1 MMARE
6 HRWAEFKSGSLVWTQ
21 GFMNREGGLLP
32 QRQLPLPCPTGDRR
46 HFFAPACKRVQKAKK
61 RSMASSSILL
71 RAEDGES
78 GWTLIELQGT
88 IESRTGAALDGTQ
101 FARLSREVCPCP
113 ALCQA
118 PARNRGRP
126 LRRTPG
132 VFFERFVRSSRA
144 AILLS
149 QGGVPKLI
157 MGKMQL
163 EGTEVKLK
171 KPLAIMT
178 LIKPDEGSTEY
189 HTAGVVRQKLV
200 FRTRPVPA
208 SRPPLPEPSTLCG
221 SKRTRSD
228 EPVASPLPP
237 PRK

>member
-1 MMARE
+1 MARNDNAIGAPPRAPGTPPLRVAPGAPPPRGACTPPSTPTHAIITTRE
-6 HRWAEFKSGSLVWTQ
+6 RDGAMRGLTETNTRLVSELSALTAEVS
-21 GFMNREGGLLP
+21 
-32 QRQLPLPCPTGDRR
+32 
-46 HFFAPACKRVQKAKK
+46 A
-61 RSMASSSILL
+61 L
-71 RAEDGES
+71 RGRCAYAED
-78 GWTLIELQGT
+78 
-88 IESRTGAALDGTQ
+88 
-101 FARLSREVCPCP
+101 
-113 ALCQA
+113 ALCAA
-118 PARNRGRP
+118 PPAFSLRGS
-126 LRRTPG
+126 
-132 VFFERFVRSSRA
+132 FVRRVPPFC
-144 AILLS
+144 LS

>member
-1 MMARE
+1 MMARV
-6 HRWAEFKSGSLVWTQ
+6 AEFNSGSGLHE
-21 GFMNREGGLLP
+21 EGGGAP
-32 QRQLPLPCPTGDRR
+32 SRGTPCPTPPPETEGCTSRR
-46 HFFAPACKRVQKAKK
+46 LARGCRRLRAKK

>member
-1 MMARE
+1 M
-6 HRWAEFKSGSLVWTQ
+6 
-21 GFMNREGGLLP
+21 
-32 QRQLPLPCPTGDRR
+32 
-46 HFFAPACKRVQKAKK
+46 
-61 RSMASSSILL
+61 
-71 RAEDGES
+71 
-78 GWTLIELQGT
+78 
-88 IESRTGAALDGTQ
+88 
-101 FARLSREVCPCP
+101 
-113 ALCQA
+113 
-118 PARNRGRP
+118 
-126 LRRTPG
+126 
-132 VFFERFVRSSRA
+132 
-144 AILLS
+144 
-149 QGGVPKLI
+149 PKLI